1 MIDISYSTHPTL
13 YHDYEACLE
22 FLRNLK
28 DDGSRPEEPTLFHVY
43 SDMRSP
49 KEALCIKSFLATQN
63 PYQTKL
69 ILWSDVD
76 LSNNKFIAPFKDLIE
91 LRVYDPV
98 AEAVGTI
105 MEGKSDFLSAKDEKH
120 YLQSDLMRILVC
132 HKYGG
137 VFIDM
142 DIVLL
147 RDFGPLLGQEYMY
160 MWGSETDFKR
170 EGACATVLSCV
181 KGSEFSRRLL
191 ESVLRSPIYGG
202 TTCWGKDMF
211 AMMYREKEFPILP
224 STFFNTEWCINVKY
238 KGRANEIQATW
249 FDAPVKDEAHLFLE
263 AFAWH
268 WHNTSWRH
276 KKPKEG
282 SKFQRLEEIM
292 DEKLLELGLVSKAKE
307 LHFSNEQNPIP

>member
-1 MIDISYSTHPTL
+1 MIDISYGTHPAL

-22 FLRNLK
+22 FLRNIK
-28 DDGSRPEEPTLFHVY
+28 DDGVRPSDPTLFHVY
-43 SDMRSP
+43 SDMKSP
-49 KEALCIKSFLATQN
+49 KEALCIKSYLATQDLEH
-63 PYQTKL
+63 TKL

-76 LSNNKFIAPFKDLIE
+76 LSNNKLIAPFRHLIE

-98 AEAVGTI
+98 EESKGTV
-105 MEGKSDFLSAKDEKH
+105 MEGKTQFLNAKDEKH

-132 HKYGG
+132 YKYGG

-160 MWGSETDFKR
+160 MWGSETDFKK
-170 EGACATVLSCV
+170 EGACATVLSCI
-181 KGSEFSRRLL
+181 KGSEFSEQLL
-191 ESVLRSPIYGG
+191 NGILRSPIYGG

-211 AMMYREKEFPILP
+211 AQLYREKEFPILP

-238 KGRANEIQATW
+238 KGKANEIQATW
-249 FDAPVKDEAHLFLE
+249 FNAPITDESHLFLD

-276 KKPKEG
+276 KKPKIG
-282 SKFQRLEEIM
+282 SKFNRLEAIM
-292 DEKLLELGLVSKAKE
+292 NGKLEERNIA
-307 LHFSNEQNPIP
+307 F